1 MLADERRLAAI
12 ERIKDLI
19 PLQKKLSF
27 AFPEDVYNVFVFG
40 SYPTVRYEK
49 GISDVDIAVYAD
61 DIDIY
66 MRISVIIEEFF
77 EEKGIPL
84 DLFFIDV
91 RNPAPIYLAPL
102 HSQIQFTDYYP
113 EELIRFES
121 PLEYEL
127 FQGIFLVQSKIKIE
141 SGLHILWTNV

>member
-1 MLADERRLAAI
+1 MADERKLAAL

-19 PLQKKLSF
+19 TLQKKLSSTF
-27 AFPEDVYNVFVFG
+27 TEDTYNVFVFG

-113 EELIRFES
+113 EELIRFEQECEAMLS
-121 PLEYEL
+121 
-127 FQGIFLVQSKIKIE
+127 QVI
-141 SGLHILWTNV
+141 

>member
-27 AFPEDVYNVFVFG
+27 ALPEDVYNVFVFG

-113 EELIRFES
+113 EELIRFEQECETMLS
-121 PLEYEL
+121 
-127 FQGIFLVQSKIKIE
+127 QIKR
-141 SGLHILWTNV
+141 GMAV

>member
-1 MLADERRLAAI
+1 MADERKLAAL

-19 PLQKKLSF
+19 TLQKKLSSTF
-27 AFPEDVYNVFVFG
+27 TEDTYNVFVFG

-49 GISDVDIAVYAD
+49 GMSDVDIAVYAD
-61 DIDIY
+61 TVDIY

-77 EEKGIPL
+77 EEKRIPL

-113 EELIRFES
+113 EELIRFEQECEAMLS
-121 PLEYEL
+121 
-127 FQGIFLVQSKIKIE
+127 QIKR
-141 SGLHILWTNV
+141 GMAV